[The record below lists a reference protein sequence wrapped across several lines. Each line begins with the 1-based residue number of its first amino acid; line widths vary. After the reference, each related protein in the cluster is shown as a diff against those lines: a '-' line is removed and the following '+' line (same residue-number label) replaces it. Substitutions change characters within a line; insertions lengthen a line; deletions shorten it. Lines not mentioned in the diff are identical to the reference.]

1 MPETTRAFANME
13 LVQGADYELVV
24 TMDEDYNF
32 TSPTTRTY
40 QATIVKDFSGTAF
53 NGDTGGNGKILITQ
67 SNVAGVGHI
76 TLAGSGG
83 ATPTITVK
91 IYGIKT
97 DDLDDDFEGFWDLL
111 ENDGSSPAV
120 YTRQTE
126 GEVVVR
132 NAATAAF

>member
-1 MPETTRAFANME
+1 MPETTRAYANME
-13 LVQGADYELVV
+13 LVQGSDYQLVV
-24 TMDEDYNF
+24 TMDASYDF
-32 TSPTTRTY
+32 TNKTY

-53 NGDTGGNGKILITQ
+53 NGDTGGNGKILITE
-67 SNVAGVGHI
+67 SNVAGVGQI

-83 ATPTITVK
+83 DTPTITVK
-91 IYGIKT
+91 VYGIRT

-111 ENDGSSPAV
+111 ENDGSTPAV

-132 NAATAAF
+132 NAATAVF

>member
-53 NGDTGGNGKILITQ
+53 NGETATGKILITQ
-67 SNVAGVGHI
+67 SNVAGVGQI

-111 ENDGSSPAV
+111 ENDGSTPAV
-120 YTRQTE
+120 YTRQSE
-126 GEVVVR
+126 GVVVVR
-132 NAATAAF
+132 NAATAVF

>member
-32 TSPTTRTY
+32 TDPTTRTY

-53 NGDTGGNGKILITQ
+53 TGETATGKILITQ
-67 SNVAGVGHI
+67 SNVAGVGQI

-83 ATPTITVK
+83 DTPTITVK
-91 IYGIKT
+91 VYGIKT

-111 ENDGSSPAV
+111 ENDGSTPAV

-132 NAATAAF
+132 NAATVAF

>member
-1 MPETTRAFANME
+1 MPETQREFANME
-13 LVQGADYELVV
+13 LVQGSDYELVV
-24 TMDEDYNF
+24 TMDANYHF
-32 TSPTTRTY
+32 TSSATKTY

-53 NGDTGGNGKILITQ
+53 NGDTGGNGKIVITQ
-67 SNVAGVGHI
+67 SNVAGVGQI
-76 TLAGSGG
+76 TLAGSNGD
-83 ATPTITVK
+83 TPTITIK

-97 DDLDDDFEGFWDLL
+97 DDLDDDFEGYWDLL

-132 NAATAAF
+132 NAATAVF

>member
-32 TSPTTRTY
+32 TDPTTRTY

-53 NGDTGGNGKILITQ
+53 NGETATGKILITQ
-67 SNVAGVGHI
+67 SDVAGVGQI

-83 ATPTITVK
+83 DTPTITVK

-111 ENDGSSPAV
+111 ENDGSTPAV

-132 NAATAAF
+132 NAATAVF

>member
-32 TSPTTRTY
+32 TDPTTRTY

-53 NGDTGGNGKILITQ
+53 NGETATGKILITQ
-67 SNVAGVGHI
+67 SDVAGVGQI

-83 ATPTITVK
+83 DTPTITVK

-111 ENDGSSPAV
+111 ENDGSTPAV

>member
-1 MPETTRAFANME
+1 MPETARAFANME

-24 TMDEDYNF
+24 TMDALYSF
-32 TSPTTRTY
+32 TSPNTKTY
-40 QATIVKDFSGTAF
+40 RATIVKDFCGTAF
-53 NGDTGGNGKILITQ
+53 NGETATGKILITQ
-67 SNVAGVGHI
+67 SNEAGVGQI

-91 IYGIKT
+91 VYGIKT
-97 DDLDDDFEGFWDLL
+97 EDLDDDFEGFWDLL
-111 ENDGSSPAV
+111 ENDGSTPAV

-132 NAATAAF
+132 NMATAPF